1 VDFEDSTEKAVA
13 YSNEHGLPLL
23 KSFDDATLLSG
34 FATIGKEVLEANKK
48 RAVDYVLVP
57 AGGGGLAS
65 SVASVVKQISPSTK
79 VVAVEPD
86 NCKPY
91 SSSILAGK
99 LIPFERVSKFCNGS
113 SVKNTSELAY
123 HIGRTSVDGFV
134 DVSEK
139 KLAEM
144 IIQLYSL
151 GFICEP
157 SGALSIAALDKMR
170 HEIKGKNVVCILSG
184 ANIDLTKLDEVREIA
199 AISKGIKNHYHI
211 HLPNRTGAMYDLIA
225 KCFKKTDIISVQY
238 SQRFGKE
245 SSQLLL
251 SVESVT
257 QEDVEEYIE
266 KMVEGKFSFENINEK
281 EDLLDIF
288 F

>member
-1 VDFEDSTEKAVA
+1 MPFLKA
-13 YSNEHGLPLL
+13 
-23 KSFDDATLLSG
+23 FDDETLLHG
-34 FATIGKEVLEANKK
+34 FATIGKEVLEAEKK
-48 RAVDYVLVP
+48 REVNYMVVP
-57 AGGGGLAS
+57 AGGGGLVSAI
-65 SVASVVKQISPSTK
+65 ASVTKQISPTTK
-79 VVAVEPD
+79 VIAVEPD
-86 NCKPY
+86 NCKPF
-91 SSSILAGK
+91 SSSVLAGK
-99 LIPFERVSKFCNGS
+99 LVAFERASKFCNGS
-113 SVKNTSELAY
+113 SVRTTSELAWGM
-123 HIGRTSVDGFV
+123 GRTSVDGFV
-134 DVSEK
+134 EVSEK

-157 SGALSIAALDKMR
+157 SGALAIAALDKMR

-184 ANIDLTKLDEVREIA
+184 ANIDLTKLDEAREMA
-199 AISKGIKNHYHI
+199 AISKGIKNHYHV
-211 HLPNRTGAMYDLIA
+211 HLSNRWGAMHDLIT

-266 KMVEGKFSFENINEK
+266 KMVDGKFNFENINEK

>member
-1 VDFEDSTEKAVA
+1 MA
-13 YSNEHGLPLL
+13 
-23 KSFDDATLLSG
+23 
-34 FATIGKEVLEANKK
+34 KEVLEADKK
-48 RAVDYVLVP
+48 REVNYILVP

-65 SVASVVKQISPSTK
+65 SVASTVKQISPSTK
-79 VVAVEPD
+79 VIAVEPD

-91 SSSILAGK
+91 STSILAGK
-99 LIPFERVSKFCNGS
+99 LVAFERASRFCNGS
-113 SVKNTSELAY
+113 SVRTTSELAY
-123 HIGRTSVDGFV
+123 NIGRTSVDGFV

-157 SGALSIAALDKMR
+157 SGALAIAALDKMR

-184 ANIDLTKLDEVREIA
+184 ANIDLTKLDEAREIA
-199 AISKGIKNHYHI
+199 AISKGIKNHYHV
-211 HLPNRTGAMYDLIA
+211 HLPNRSGVIHDLIT

-266 KMVEGKFSFENINEK
+266 KMVDGKFNFENINEK